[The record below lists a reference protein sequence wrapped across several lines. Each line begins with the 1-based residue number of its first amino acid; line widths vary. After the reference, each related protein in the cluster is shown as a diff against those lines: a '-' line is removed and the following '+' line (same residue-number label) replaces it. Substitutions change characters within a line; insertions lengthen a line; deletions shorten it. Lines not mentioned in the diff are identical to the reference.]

1 MKTEKRIALA
11 CFIGAVI
18 GTLLALQFNHYFWW
32 VGIIVGGLVGYVGY
46 NFREIPATAK
56 MVWNQM
62 PEKKNLQ
69 LWITQSV
76 GVLKMLGIGVLML
89 LGVAVLVFVGV
100 MLTTFTL
107 LSVIGSIGNTCNIY
121 ASYFRGG
128 EVSFTT
134 GISPTDP
141 AGTVGIA
148 TMSVILVIAGSLLL
162 AFYWSGRNTSKDS
175 PDMLA
180 FAIICFCA
188 VPFILPV
195 LLPIVLFCLA
205 GISIYWTAKTGIKI
219 GWKTF
224 KLVHSDIRLLCM
236 TDAMFGALAGF
247 YFGNALVGG
256 IVGAL
261 CGVLNYRLV
270 SVKLLKLVKA

>member
-32 VGIIVGGLVGYVGY
+32 VGVLVGGLVGY
-46 NFREIPATAK
+46 NFHEIPATAK

-62 PEKKNLQ
+62 PKKKDLQ
-69 LWITQSV
+69 SWATQ
-76 GVLKMLGIGVLML
+76 GVETSKMLGTGILMV
-89 LGVAVLVFVGV
+89 VAAMALVFGGI
-100 MLTTFTL
+100 MLAIFTV
-107 LSVIGSIGNTCNIY
+107 LSVISSIGNTFNIY
-121 ASYFRGG
+121 ASYLGG
-128 EVSFTT
+128 REVSFTN
-134 GISPTDP
+134 GLSPMS
-141 AGTVGIA
+141 GTVSFAAVCI
-148 TMSVILVIAGSLLL
+148 VLVIAGSLLL
-162 AFYWSGRNTSKDS
+162 ALYWSGRNTSKDS
-175 PDMLA
+175 SDMLV

-188 VPFILPV
+188 VPFILPI

-205 GISIYWTAKTGIKI
+205 GISIYWTARTGIKI

-236 TDAMFGALAGF
+236 TDAMFGALTGF

-261 CGVLNYRLV
+261 CGVLNYKLI